1 MAVSAGFGAPVW
13 SGAFLRIGVRLAEV
27 HNKGYR
33 WQHEA
38 VIAFAAPQ
46 RAFELSQEEA
56 EEWYRGRD
64 VYPQTAPGQDETIV
78 TFQGVPLGLAKR
90 VGSRLKNSYPREL
103 VRDGKLF
110 AGKV

>member
-1 MAVSAGFGAPVW
+1 MVS
-13 SGAFLRIGVRLAEV
+13 RTRRLSA
-27 HNKGYR
+27 N
-33 WQHEA
+33 
-38 VIAFAAPQ
+38 
-46 RAFELSQEEA
+46 RA
-56 EEWYRGRD
+56 
-64 VYPQTAPGQDETIV
+64 GQDETIV

>member
-1 MAVSAGFGAPVW
+1 LERWIKGSAILGCVGCLVGHLFM
-13 SGAFLRIGVRLAEV
+13 FLVGGKTPDQSV
-27 HNKGYR
+27 HLN
-33 WQHEA
+33 
-38 VIAFAAPQ
+38 
-46 RAFELSQEEA
+46 L
-56 EEWYRGRD
+56 
-64 VYPQTAPGQDETIV
+64 TTT